1 MMGTE
6 LAVIRDHRLRRS
18 ASGVVG
24 VGLGLVLL
32 LPVAVQGDERQSPE
46 LTGFRLQASN
56 GYRLSVVAGTSSVE
70 ERDWIWLLLRGRR
83 AVVSYVAPATV
94 SSGAIHA
101 DLGKLGKISV
111 TRVPTGRTKTVRR
124 SCKPESRKRVGAE
137 RYEGTIEFHGEEGFA
152 EVSAVRAPLVRSPW
166 CWRGREGG
174 SPRRKRLRGARLD
187 VEKHSRGNDRLEFDA
202 TQRRS
207 GAKTRLSMEVDE
219 HRGEIDIQR
228 AIWTWGRSG
237 ALRYDR
243 RLRTAIIRPPAP
255 FAGHGIFR
263 RNVRRAKQWTGNL
276 TVDLPGRSDVPLTG
290 RGFFASLE
298 HRYR

>member
-1 MMGTE
+1 MT
-6 LAVIRDHRLRRS
+6 LAL
-18 ASGVVG
+18 A
-24 VGLGLVLL
+24 LALL
-32 LPVAVQGDERQSPE
+32 LPPAVQGDEERVTE
-46 LTGFRLQASN
+46 LTGFSLQASN
-56 GYRLSVVAGTSSVE
+56 GYDLVALAGESSMGE
-70 ERDWIWLLLRGRR
+70 EGWIWLVLRGRR
-83 AVVSYVAPATV
+83 ALVSYTAPAIV
-94 SSGAIHA
+94 SDKTIDA

-124 SCKPESRKRVGAE
+124 SCKPESRKRVDAE

-166 CWRGREGG
+166 CWRGTEGG

-276 TVDLPGRSDVPLTG
+276 TVDLPGRSDVPVTG